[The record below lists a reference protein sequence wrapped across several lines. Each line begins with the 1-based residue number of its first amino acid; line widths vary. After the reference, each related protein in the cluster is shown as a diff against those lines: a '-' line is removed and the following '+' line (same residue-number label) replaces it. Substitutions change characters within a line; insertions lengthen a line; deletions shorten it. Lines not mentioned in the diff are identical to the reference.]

1 MHVLPGL
8 LSGEADKASLLIFR
22 QRQFGHHQRPGTQ
35 ALLAKRRPDDDRRRG
50 QPANKRGR
58 PEPGRAHR
66 LQRVPRNDDGQED
79 AELSTRATAPP
90 RPSLQFND
98 QLKDDLTASINSSN

>member
-1 MHVLPGL
+1 MHVLLGL

-35 ALLAKRRPDDDRRRG
+35 ALLAKRRPDHDRRRG

-58 PEPGRAHR
+58 PEPGRSHR
-66 LQRVPRNDDGQED
+66 LQRVPRNDDGQES
-79 AELSTRATAPP
+79 ERLTIMTCAPAFSYLLL
-90 RPSLQFND
+90 RMIDSKIRIDNY
-98 QLKDDLTASINSSN
+98 